1 MKHTIIR
8 GTIILTLAGFLTR
21 ILGFFYK
28 IFLAHHMAPERLGLY
43 QLLAPVYGMCF
54 TIYASGIQTAI
65 SGLVAEQSSK
75 KDGPIR
81 ARRILFCGMFLSVLI
96 ALLLTIA
103 LYALSGQIATH
114 ILAEPG
120 TKRPLQIVS
129 LMFPFCAVT
138 ACCNGYFYGCRKTSV
153 PATAQLLEQLSRIFF
168 VLLCTGT
175 ILSSFV
181 IAETISCELAIC
193 GIVVGEVISA
203 ICTLLLFLFTERSA
217 ASQENVLSA
226 HINRQYYRP
235 ILRLAIPL
243 TANHLVLN
251 LLHSYETVLLPSLLE
266 RNGMSHSE
274 ALGALGILTGMAMPF
289 LFFPMALTSALSI
302 LLLPTIAEANARG
315 DNRSMCTATALTI
328 RYTTLMGF
336 LFMGLFFL
344 LGPQLCGLVFN
355 SKAAGHSLQILAFF
369 CPLLYMGQ
377 TIVSILN
384 GLGKTAITFRNAVI
398 SSSMRLVLVAVFIP
412 KLGVNGFFLALGGDI
427 LFSVLLSL
435 TALHKN
441 HIVFCGWWTAL
452 GKPLLTSALLLPLFA
467 HLIAFTLHGAGGL
480 LLLQMLLLTILYA
493 ACYLAILALFRYPLR
508 PNEE

>member
-21 ILGFFYK
+21 ILGFFYR

-43 QLLAPVYGMCF
+43 QLIAPVYGMCF

-65 SGLVAEQSSK
+65 SGLVAEQGSK
-75 KDGPIR
+75 KDGPR
-81 ARRILFCGMFLSVLI
+81 QARRILFCGMLLSVLI

-114 ILAEPG
+114 ILAEPE

-138 ACCNGYFYGCRKTSV
+138 ACCNGYFYGCRKTTV
-153 PATAQLLEQLSRIFF
+153 PATAQLLEQISRIFF

-175 ILSSFV
+175 VLSSFV

-203 ICTLLLFLFTERSA
+203 VCTLLLYLLTERTVV
-217 ASQENVLSA
+217 SQENIPSA
-226 HINRQYYRP
+226 NIDRQYYRP
-235 ILRLAIPL
+235 LLRLAIPL

-251 LLHSYETVLLPSLLE
+251 MLHSYETVLLPSLLE
-266 RNGMSHSE
+266 RNGMSHSQ
-274 ALGALGILTGMAMPF
+274 ALGSLGILTGMAMPF

-302 LLLPTIAEANARG
+302 LLLPTIAEANARD

-344 LGPQLCGLVFN
+344 LGPQLCKLVFR
-355 SKAAGHSLQILAFF
+355 SEEAGRSLQILAFF

-377 TIVSILN
+377 TIVSVLN
-384 GLGKTAITFRNAVI
+384 GLGKTAVTFRNAVV
-398 SSSMRLVLVAVFIP
+398 SSSLRLVLVAIFIP
-412 KLGVNGFFLALGGDI
+412 KLGLNGFFLALGCDI
-427 LFSVLLSL
+427 VLSVLLSL
-435 TALHKN
+435 TALRKN
-441 HIVFCGWWTAL
+441 RIVFCGWWTAL
-452 GKPLLTSALLLPLFA
+452 GKPLLVTVLILPFFA
-467 HLIAFTLHGAGGL
+467 HLVAFTLHGVGSL
-480 LLLQMLLLTILYA
+480 LLMQMLLLSILYV
-493 ACYLAILALFRYPLR
+493 ACYLTILGLIRYPLR
-508 PNEE
+508 PGVG